1 MSDTVR
7 VRATSIGYYGHQRR
21 KVGECFFIDGKL
33 TKNVAGREDGE
44 IQAFSDKWM
53 VKVDEK
59 ATDEIEGEEPA
70 AQRERAPAHQKEAE
84 QEYDPE
90 NRRPE
95 RDAEGVSPARGRDF
109 GE

>member
-59 ATDEIEGEEPA
+59 ATDEIEERENYRTPVAVSKVGKSGKSA
-70 AQRERAPAHQKEAE
+70 AKK
-84 QEYDPE
+84 
-90 NRRPE
+90 
-95 RDAEGVSPARGRDF
+95 
-109 GE
+109 